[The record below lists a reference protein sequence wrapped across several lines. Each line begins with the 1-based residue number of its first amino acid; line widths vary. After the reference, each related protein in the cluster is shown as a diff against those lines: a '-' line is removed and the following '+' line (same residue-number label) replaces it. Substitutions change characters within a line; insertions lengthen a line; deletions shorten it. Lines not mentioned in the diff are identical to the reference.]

1 MMRYALIAGLLLTAQ
16 LADGQEKKETG
27 RGREATP
34 ARLLPR
40 EGIPSQRLLA
50 PDRASTAVQKEKP
63 AYQPLIDQ
71 VQEGLS
77 TGAVELFTHRMAPQV
92 YVNLRGGE
100 NGYFSGNQA
109 HYLLVD
115 YLRNRRMVNLRFST
129 VGESKDTPYATGS
142 ATIVERGTRG
152 IVQVYISLI
161 RAGEDWNVTQIA
173 IY

>member
-1 MMRYALIAGLLLTAQ
+1 MTRYVLIAGFLLTAQ
-16 LADGQEKKETG
+16 LVDGQEKKETG
-27 RGREATP
+27 RGREGTP
-34 ARLLPR
+34 ARVLPR
-40 EGIPSQRLLA
+40 EGIPMQRLLS
-50 PDRASTAVQKEKP
+50 PDRAAVQKEKP
-63 AYQPLIDQ
+63 AYQPLIDK

-92 YVNLRGGE
+92 YVNLRGGQ

-152 IVQVYISLI
+152 IVQVYISLV
-161 RAGEDWNVTQIA
+161 RVGEDWSVTQIA